1 MQHLVEAINDN
12 NPEAI
17 SSLFISRDLF
27 LTISDCEP
35 DNVVED
41 VMAGRND
48 AMDRARRPDDGRQ
61 TQISNLRLFDGRL
74 MKVAKGQKP
83 ERCRAKENVQLFQTY
98 WSWQVDGSEESGE
111 AHLLLARGSWHLAKL

>member
-1 MQHLVEAINDN
+1 MDQLVEAINSGD
-12 NPEAI
+12 PQAI
-17 SSLFISRDLF
+17 SNLFISRELF
-27 LTISDCEP
+27 LTLSDCEP

-48 AMDRARRPDDGRQ
+48 AMDRARRPDDERKAV
-61 TQISNLRLFDGRL
+61 ISGLRLYDGRL

-83 ERCRAKENVQLFQTY
+83 ERCRAKEDVQLFQTY
-98 WSWQVDGSEESGE
+98 WSWQVDGSEENGE